1 MTIFLYA
8 LFHCFIFFPNKEE
21 FHRHLAKYFI
31 ALLFSKKGGMAY
43 TSGGYDSD
51 VEGSGYGNDTGL
63 GFTDKAVSF

>member
-8 LFHCFIFFPNKEE
+8 LFHCFIFSQIRKNSIDIWQNISLLYFFP
-21 FHRHLAKYFI
+21 
-31 ALLFSKKGGMAY
+31 KKGGMAY

-51 VEGSGYGNDTGL
+51 VEGGGYGNDTGL